1 MRVVA
6 TAVMSLIMSTG
17 VVVADENELAKNL
30 SESAIRVCEGDAT
43 CLSEYSKR
51 FEDLAERLR
60 LSIEQSKA
68 VLEETKRILD
78 DPVTDKSQDE
88 SRGTE
93 K

>member
-6 TAVMSLIMSTG
+6 MAVMSLIMSTT
-17 VVVADENELAKNL
+17 VVFANENPDAKKLAD
-30 SESAIRVCEGDAT
+30 SVIQVCNGDAE

-60 LSIEQSKA
+60 MSIEHSKA
-68 VLEETKRILD
+68 VLEETKWILE
-78 DPVTDKSQDE
+78 DPVTNKSQGE